1 MEPKIRAKL
10 VLDTSEIGRSISGG
24 GGRSSSGID
33 SKNDQ
38 LLKKL
43 VKGQVP
49 ISGLATK
56 MLAAVVGSPLGL
68 AGLGVA
74 MMGGIGS
81 AVIGATNALTDSING
96 VTEEEIAETNQAQVD
111 SLKETL
117 KLQEDIG
124 ANTKKTKDAI
134 KTVEGRSE
142 NWGYSMDTTNKG
154 QETVTTDLVTID
166 ETLKNIGTKA
176 MEGFDEDVTTLE
188 IKKQISAN
196 LRAYRDSIPKSYGGA
211 GETSDSSI
219 ESTSSGRSVVQ
230 FKQKIMNGGL
240 GAIKYGFS

>member
-33 SKNDQ
+33 TKSDQ

-68 AGLGVA
+68 SGLGGA

-81 AVIGATNALTDSING
+81 AIVGATNALTDSINK
-96 VTEEEIAETNQAQVD
+96 VSEEEIAETNKAQAE

-124 ANTKKTKDAI
+124 VNTKKTKDAI
-134 KTVEGRSE
+134 KTVEGRSD
-142 NWGYSMDTTNKG
+142 NWSYSMDTTNKG
-154 QETVTTDLVTID
+154 QETITTDLVTVD
-166 ETLKNIGTKA
+166 ETIKNIGAKA
-176 MEGFDEDVTTLE
+176 MEGFDEDVITLD

-211 GETSDSSI
+211 TESSDSG
-219 ESTSSGRSVVQ
+219 SGGNVVI
-230 FKQKIMNGGL
+230 KTRQKIMSGGL
-240 GAIKYGFS
+240 GAIKYGFN